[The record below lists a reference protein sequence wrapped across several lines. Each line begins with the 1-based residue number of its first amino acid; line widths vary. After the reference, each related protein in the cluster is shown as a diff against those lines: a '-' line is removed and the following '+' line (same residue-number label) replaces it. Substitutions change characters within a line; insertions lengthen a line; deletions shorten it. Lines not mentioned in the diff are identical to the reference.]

1 MGARSFWQR
10 LRRRVRYWNE
20 SDERQ
25 RLLRE
30 EMAFHVDAMT
40 QELTE
45 RGMPVRDA
53 RISARRRFGNMTLK
67 AEDARAT
74 WMIRGLSELT
84 QDLRHAFRGMR
95 RNAGFTIIVIL
106 IAGLG
111 IGASATVFSVLNALL
126 LRPLPF
132 HDPGR
137 LVWISNDGG
146 HGVEYTIQSDHYL
159 DLHERNT
166 SFAELA
172 GWFGFY
178 GVGDSELTGTGE
190 PERLTSVPV
199 TQSFFPLL
207 GVEPAL
213 GRSFTVEE
221 CQGRFNAPPA
231 VILSHG
237 FWQRRLASDSAAVG
251 RTLMLNNK
259 QVTIVGVLPAS
270 FDFPSVF
277 APGTSV
283 DLFIPWPLA
292 DQTKSHGNTTKVIG
306 RLKAG
311 VTLQNAQ
318 AEFTRLST
326 QIEREHPERNGIRP
340 QLVPLS
346 DHVSGRLRPALLVLA
361 GAVAMV
367 VLIVCANLSNLLLAR
382 IGTREREMA
391 VRIALGAGRARLL
404 RQMLTESIALSGLG
418 ATLGVALAFA
428 GTRSLAGLNAF
439 NLPLLASVRI
449 DGPALGFVL
458 VAAVLTGVLC
468 GLLPALRA
476 RALGVQGGLNDGSRG
491 STGGPRHAWIRNSLV
506 VSEIAFACIL
516 LVGAGLL
523 MRSFVRAL
531 DVNLGFQPAHVS
543 ALRIDPSFRITSFPQ
558 QNAFIDDV
566 LRRTRAVPG
575 IQAAGLTDLL
585 PLGGDRA
592 WAVAGR
598 GQVYARGQQPE
609 AFIRVVTDGYFDAV
623 GIELRAGRGFTEQ
636 DRASSE
642 PVVVINETLART
654 LWPSQDALGQ
664 VIAQDNGR
672 RVVGIV
678 SDVRH
683 QALEEPGGAELYL
696 PLRQTSDYSV
706 LNLVMRT
713 SLPPDV
719 LAAGIRTTLRPVDP
733 NLPANDIRTL
743 QALVDKAASPR
754 RFLVL
759 LVAGFA
765 CFALLLASLG
775 IYGVISYAVNQR
787 AQEIGIRMALGAT
800 SAGVQRDV
808 LVQTLV
814 LATAGLAVGLAAA
827 RGLATVLGSLL
838 FGVTAADP
846 ITFSAAAVLLFVVA
860 AVAGYLPARKAS
872 RIDPMIAL
880 RST

>member
-1 MGARSFWQR
+1 MSAQSFWQR
-10 LRRRVRYWNE
+10 LRRRARYWME
-20 SDERQ
+20 HDERQ

-30 EMAFHVDAMT
+30 EMEFHVESMA
-40 QELTE
+40 QEFIE
-45 RGMPVRDA
+45 RGISERDA
-53 RISARRRFGNMTLK
+53 RAAARRRFGNMTLK
-67 AEDARAT
+67 AEDARAA
-74 WMIRGLSELT
+74 WIARWWSELM
-84 QDLRHAFRGMR
+84 QDLRHAGRGMR
-95 RNAGFTIIVIL
+95 RNAGFTTVVVL

-111 IGASATVFSVLNALL
+111 IGASATVFSVVNALL

-137 LVWISNDGG
+137 VVWISNTGDNGA
-146 HGVEYTIQSDHYL
+146 EYTIQTDHYL
-159 DLHERNT
+159 DLHERNR
-166 SFAELA
+166 SFSELA

-231 VILSHG
+231 AMLSHG
-237 FWQRRLASDSAAVG
+237 FWQRRFASDSAVVG
-251 RTLMLNNK
+251 RTLTLNNR
-259 QVTIVGVLPAS
+259 QVAIVGVLPAS
-270 FDFPSVF
+270 FDFAGVL

-292 DQTKSHGNTTKVIG
+292 DQTKPRGNTTKVIG

-311 VTLQNAQ
+311 VTLQSAQ
-318 AEFTRLST
+318 AEFTQLSK
-326 QIEREHPERNGIRP
+326 QIESEHPERNGIRP
-340 QLVPLS
+340 RLVPLS

-361 GAVAMV
+361 GAVAML

-382 IGTREREMA
+382 MGSREREMA
-391 VRIALGAGRARLL
+391 VRTALGAGRGRLL
-404 RQMLTESIALSGLG
+404 RQLLTESVALSCLG
-418 ATLGVALAFA
+418 AALGVALAFA
-428 GTRSLAGLNAF
+428 GTRALAGLDAF
-439 NLPLLASVRI
+439 SLPLLATVRI
-449 DGPALGFVL
+449 DGPALGFAL
-458 VAAVLTGVLC
+458 AAAVLTGVIC

-476 RALGVQGGLNDGSRG
+476 RALGIRGALKDGSRG
-491 STGGPRHAWIRNSLV
+491 LTGGRRHAWIRNSLV
-506 VSEIAFACIL
+506 VSEIAVACVL

-531 DVNLGFQPAHVS
+531 DVDLGFQPART
-543 ALRIDPSFRITSFPQ
+543 AAIRIDPSFRITSFPQ

-566 LRRTRAVPG
+566 LRRTRALPG
-575 IQAAGLTDLL
+575 IQAAGLTDTL
-585 PLGGDRA
+585 PLGGDRS
-592 WAVAGR
+592 WGVSGK
-598 GQVYARGQQPE
+598 GQMYPRGQQPE
-609 AFIRVVTDGYFDAV
+609 AFVRVVTDGYFDAA
-623 GIELRAGRGFTEQ
+623 GIQLRAGRGFTEQ

-642 PVVVINETLART
+642 YVVVINETLART
-654 LWPSQDALGQ
+654 LWPGQNALGQ
-664 VIAQDNGR
+664 IITQDKGR

-678 SDVRH
+678 RDVRH
-683 QALEEPGGAELYL
+683 QALEETGGAEMYL

-713 SLPPDV
+713 SLTPEA

-733 NLPANDIRTL
+733 NLPVNDIRTL

-787 AQEIGIRMALGAT
+787 EQEIGIRMALGAT
-800 SAGVQRDV
+800 GADVRSRV
-808 LVQTLV
+808 LVQTLA
-814 LATAGLAVGLAAA
+814 LATAGLAVGMTAA
-827 RGLATVLGSLL
+827 RALSTALGSLL
-838 FGVTAADP
+838 FGVTAGDP
-846 ITFSAAAVLLFVVA
+846 ITFIGIAALLLGVA
-860 AVAGYLPARKAS
+860 ALSGYLPARKAS
-872 RIDPMIAL
+872 RINPMVVL
-880 RST
+880 RSS